1 MKVYVALIRAI
12 NVGGTAKLAMTDL
25 RRLCDEAGFKDCRT
39 YIQSGNAVFR
49 SSLVEASVKNKLEKV
64 LSSHIGKPC
73 DVVVRS
79 RAELQA
85 TIKANPWK
93 SAEPSRVI
101 VLFVDQALPKD
112 ALKGL
117 QIPGREKVH
126 LEGRE
131 IFVHYPEGM
140 GRSKLKVPYA
150 QVGTARNLNSVMKLA
165 AMAAELEQN

>member
-12 NVGGTAKLAMTDL
+12 NVGGTGKLAMTDL
-25 RRLCDEAGFKDCRT
+25 RRLCEEAGFKDCRT

-49 SSLVEASVKNKLEKV
+49 SNLSEASVKNKLEKV
-64 LSSHIGKPC
+64 VSSHVGKQC
-73 DVVVRS
+73 EVIVRS

-85 TIKANPWK
+85 TIKANPFK
-93 SAEPSRVI
+93 TAEPSRVI
-101 VLFVDQALPKD
+101 VLFVNDPLPKD

-126 LEGRE
+126 LEERE

-150 QVGTARNLNSVMKLA
+150 QVGTGRNLNSVMKLA